1 LVASEEI
8 TAAQVLLIE
17 YEQIKG
23 EQRSRISFRDNLLY
37 ASLVSMAGVVA
48 AALNVKGRAD
58 LLLLLPPV
66 SVLLGWTYL
75 VNDEKIS
82 AIGRYI
88 RTDLAPRLT
97 PASAGSGVAGGS
109 GGAGPG
115 TWAGVV
121 AFGWEHAHRRD
132 EKRRP
137 RKLLQLAVDLT
148 TFCVS
153 SMSAIAIYWINGPRT
168 APFLSVSIAEALAII
183 TLAVQIIRYAE
194 LHHGS

>member
-1 LVASEEI
+1 MASEEI
-8 TAAQVLLIE
+8 SAARVLLVE

-23 EQRSRISFRDNLLY
+23 EQRSRIGFRDNLLY
-37 ASLVSMAGVVA
+37 ASLVAMAGVVA
-48 AALNVKGRAD
+48 AALNTKGRAD

-66 SVLLGWTYL
+66 SALLGWTYL

-97 PASAGSGVAGGS
+97 SAAPA
-109 GGAGPG
+109 
-115 TWAGVV
+115 
-121 AFGWEHAHRRD
+121 AFGWEYAHRRD
-132 EKRRP
+132 EKRWA

-153 SMSAIAIYWINGPRT
+153 PIAAIAIYWINGPR
-168 APFLSVSIAEALAII
+168 ALPFLLVSITEAAAIIALA
-183 TLAVQIIRYAE
+183 AQIVRYADLRHE
-194 LHHGS
+194 KAAPNRQ